1 VEYCYYRN
9 MQGWTRRTFLATGLA
24 SAAWAVESRK
34 GAIFASAIRRYPDPT
49 TELEVFR
56 LTDPA
61 HASILPASYNRVIAR
76 NSSWML
82 MGCDRGGTVQAF
94 RLDLKNGESKQLTEA
109 EGLDVRSLTLTP
121 DNRSFCYFAGRTL
134 YLVSLATARERELY
148 EVPEGWER
156 CAGMTVGPD
165 GTHATFAEKRGEGSR
180 LRMVSLAQGVP
191 RTVMESPFEISDPIP
206 RPMRAQILYRQG
218 NSALWLVNS
227 DGQQNRQLK
236 LAPGKLA
243 TANWSPEGKTVLY
256 LNLPDDT
263 KQLNAIRECTPD
275 ANSDKM
281 VAKTSQYAAFG
292 PNRDTSV
299 FVGASR
305 NAASPYV
312 LLMLRVTQRERTL
325 CEHKSST
332 PETVAPIFS
341 PDSQRIY
348 FQSDRDGKPAIYDMH
363 VEKLVEKTETEG

>member
-1 VEYCYYRN
+1 MEYCYYRN
-9 MQGWTRRTFLATGLA
+9 MQGWTRRSFLATGLA
-24 SAAWAVESRK
+24 SAAWASDGRK
-34 GAIFASAIRRYPDPT
+34 GAIFPSAIHRYADPT
-49 TELEVFR
+49 TELDVFR

-61 HASILPASYNRVIAR
+61 HASVLPASYNRAIAR
-76 NSSWML
+76 NSSWIL
-82 MGCDRGGTVQAF
+82 YGCDRDGTAQAF
-94 RLDLKNGESKQLTEA
+94 RLDVKTGESKQLTDA

-121 DNRSFCYFAGRTL
+121 DNRSFCYFAGRSL
-134 YLVSLATARERELY
+134 YQLSLATQRERELY

-180 LRMVSLAQGVP
+180 LRMVSLAQGTP
-191 RTVMESPFEISDPIP
+191 RTVMESPFAMSDPIP
-206 RPMRAQILYRQG
+206 RPMRAQILYRQD
-218 NSALWLVNS
+218 NSALWLVNA

-236 LAPGKLA
+236 LAPGKIA
-243 TANWSPEGKTVLY
+243 TANWSSDGKTVLY
-256 LNLPDDT
+256 LNLPDDS
-263 KQLNAIRECTPD
+263 KQLNAIRECVPD
-275 ANSDKM
+275 VNSDKLL
-281 VAKTSQYAAFG
+281 AKTSQYSAFG

-305 NAASPYV
+305 NVASPYI

-332 PETVAPIFS
+332 PETVAPMFS

-348 FQSDRDGKPAIYDMH
+348 FQSDRDGKPAIYSMH
-363 VEKLVEKTETEG
+363 VDKLVEKTETDG